1 MTILTVTL
9 KQSRLT
15 SEGSINEGY
24 IDQLVLG
31 ELILN
36 VCLFKI
42 RAPHYGGSIPE
53 VGDLNC
59 IRVES

>member
-1 MTILTVTL
+1 MTILAVTL

-42 RAPHYGGSIPE
+42 RVPHYGGSIPE
-53 VGDLNC
+53 VDLNC
-59 IRVES
+59 ILTES